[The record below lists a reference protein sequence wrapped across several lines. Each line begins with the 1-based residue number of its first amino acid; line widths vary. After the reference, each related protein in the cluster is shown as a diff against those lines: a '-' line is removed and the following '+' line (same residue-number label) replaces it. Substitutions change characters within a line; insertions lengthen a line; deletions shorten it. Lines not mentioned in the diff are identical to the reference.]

1 MKVSPAQLLRE
12 AAAACLVIGWAVA
25 AHLASSGQG
34 SEILGVALAVL
45 PFVGILAW
53 LAGKFGGRMASLAA
67 VLVALAALAFSW
79 PALYRNV
86 GLLYFLQHAGINLAL
101 AAFFGRTLFGP
112 GEALITRIARIAM
125 NGELSPRKIRYTH
138 RVTVAW
144 TAFFVVNASIST
156 GLYLFAPLAVWS
168 VFANLLNAPLVVTM
182 FIAEH
187 LWRLH
192 ALPPEER
199 PSIATVVRAWRSH
212 RSHPAA

>member
-1 MKVSPAQLLRE
+1 MNPAQLLRE

-34 SEILGVALAVL
+34 SEILGVALAVF
-45 PFVGILAW
+45 PFIGILAW
-53 LAGKFGGRMASLAA
+53 LAGHFGGRA
-67 VLVALAALAFSW
+67 VAVTATLGALAALALFW
-79 PALYRNV
+79 PALSRNV

-125 NGELSPRKIRYTH
+125 NGKLSPRKIRYTQ

-144 TAFFVVNASIST
+144 TAFFVLNAGIST
-156 GLYLFAPLAVWS
+156 VLYLFAPLAVWS

-187 LWRLH
+187 LWRRRV
-192 ALPPEER
+192 LPPEER
-199 PSIATVVRAWRSH
+199 PSIAAAVRAWRSH
-212 RSHPAA
+212 RSRPAA